1 MSFTKVILIGSCI
14 ISLIF
19 CSCEDTH
26 SKKTKENV
34 LKNQK
39 ETSSKEVEQQ
49 KPKDT
54 TAKNDSKTLN
64 VTKKKEEEPFKLS
77 NENMKEF
84 LLEYGKNNPE
94 TLVRVKTKFGNI
106 DIQLYKESPIHRAN
120 FIYLVKEKYFDETF
134 FYRVA
139 KGFVIQGGNSDRK
152 QMAQKRHE
160 IGDYTLPQEPIKG
173 LTHNRGSVALSK
185 QWVDNPSNRS
195 TPYEFFIV
203 IAKLGAHHLD
213 GEHTIFGKVVKGMNV
228 ADKISNVPVD
238 GSEWPKENIFIK
250 AEVIR

>member
-1 MSFTKVILIGSCI
+1 MSFTRVVFIYSSIVFLM
-14 ISLIF
+14 F
-19 CSCEDTH
+19 CSCEDTQ
-26 SKKTKENV
+26 SKKTKQSVQKNEKNVSTENTENQNDT
-34 LKNQK
+34 LKTQTKDKNHA
-39 ETSSKEVEQQ
+39 
-49 KPKDT
+49 PKVMD
-54 TAKNDSKTLN
+54 
-64 VTKKKEEEPFKLS
+64 EEPFKLT

-84 LLEYGKNNPE
+84 LLQYGKENPE
-94 TLVRVKTKFGNI
+94 TLVRISTKFGDI
-106 DIQLYKESPIHRAN
+106 HIQLYKESPVHRAN

-152 QMAQKRHE
+152 QMAQKRHD

-173 LTHNRGSVALSK
+173 LTHERGAVALSK

-203 IAKLGAHHLD
+203 IAKQGAHHLD

>member
-1 MSFTKVILIGSCI
+1 MSFTRIILVGSCI
-14 ISLIF
+14 IFSIF

-26 SKKTKENV
+26 SKKTKEHIVKNEKNV
-34 LKNQK
+34 STK
-39 ETSSKEVEQQ
+39 ETNQQ
-49 KPKDT
+49 KSGLTSETKENI
-54 TAKNDSKTLN
+54 KNSKVLA
-64 VTKKKEEEPFKLS
+64 EEPFKLT
-77 NENMKEF
+77 NENMNDF
-84 LLEYGKNNPE
+84 LLDYGKKNPE
-94 TLVRVKTKFGNI
+94 TLVRIKTKFGNI

-120 FIYLVKEKYFDETF
+120 FIYLVKQKYFDETF

-152 QMAQKRHE
+152 QMAQKRHD

-203 IAKLGAHHLD
+203 IAKQGAHHLN
-213 GEHTIFGKVVKGMNV
+213 GEHTIFGKVVKGMKV

>member
-1 MSFTKVILIGSCI
+1 MSFTRVILIYSCI
-14 ISLIF
+14 GFFIF

-26 SKKTKENV
+26 SKKTKKDVVKKEENIS
-34 LKNQK
+34 KEQSDNQK
-39 ETSSKEVEQQ
+39 
-49 KPKDT
+49 T
-54 TAKNDSKTLN
+54 TSKTDKQEK
-64 VTKKKEEEPFKLS
+64 VDQSPVSDEEPFKLT
-77 NENMKEF
+77 NENVKDF
-84 LLEYGKNNPE
+84 LLQYGKENPE
-94 TLVRVKTKFGNI
+94 TLVRIDTKFGDI
-106 DIQLYKESPIHRAN
+106 HIQLYEESPLHRAN

-152 QMAQKRHE
+152 QMAQKRHD
-160 IGDYTLPQEPIKG
+160 IGDYTLPQEPIQG
-173 LTHNRGSVALSK
+173 LTHARGSVALSK

-203 IAKLGAHHLD
+203 IAKQGAHHLD
-213 GEHTIFGKVVKGMNV
+213 GEHTIFGKVVKGMGV

-250 AEVIR
+250 VEVIR

>member
-1 MSFTKVILIGSCI
+1 MSFTRVVFIYSCI
-14 ISLIF
+14 VFLAF
-19 CSCEDTH
+19 CSCEDTQ
-26 SKKTKENV
+26 SKKTKQPVQKNENNV
-34 LKNQK
+34 SKENTENQNDTLKTKTEDKNQ
-39 ETSSKEVEQQ
+39 TPEVL
-49 KPKDT
+49 D
-54 TAKNDSKTLN
+54 
-64 VTKKKEEEPFKLS
+64 EEPFKLT
-77 NENMKEF
+77 NENMKGF
-84 LLEYGKNNPE
+84 LLEYGKENPE
-94 TLVRVKTKFGNI
+94 TLVKVITKFGDI
-106 DIQLYKESPIHRAN
+106 HIQLYKESPLHRAN

-139 KGFVIQGGNSDRK
+139 KGFVIQGGNSDRR
-152 QMAQKRHE
+152 QMAQKRHD

-173 LTHNRGSVALSK
+173 LTHERGAVALSK

-203 IAKLGAHHLD
+203 IAKQGAHHLD

-250 AEVIR
+250 AEVIK